1 MPYTQPSYLNTNH
14 KKTQWRLLTTSEK
27 MTFLA
32 HHFWIEWGL
41 EKAVRSE
48 QDNYGETFNHSW
60 KECFMRIY
68 CMLPGRWGCTVLRS
82 SKLIVLI
89 CWVFCVGRVFLCL
102 LFPEGFRC
110 LVYLPGSRDYLCP
123 FSLLIIDG
131 KDKIHPQ
138 ISYPL
143 LSFSWVRASEIDC
156 QIHLQRCQHLQALW
170 SLIYSEN
177 NDRKVGAELW

>member
-1 MPYTQPSYLNTNH
+1 
-14 KKTQWRLLTTSEK
+14 

-48 QDNYGETFNHSW
+48 QDHYGETFNHSW

-102 LFPEGFRC
+102 PFPEGFRC
-110 LVYLPGSRDYLCP
+110 LVYLPGSRDYLC
-123 FSLLIIDG
+123 SIALLIIDG
-131 KDKIHPQ
+131 KDKSTHKFHIPCSPFPESEHQKLWLPDPFTKVAAFAGTLVSDLLWEQWPQ
-138 ISYPL
+138 SR
-143 LSFSWVRASEIDC
+143 SRAVVRLFFIF
-156 QIHLQRCQHLQALW
+156 LVL
-170 SLIYSEN
+170 
-177 NDRKVGAELW
+177 

>member
-48 QDNYGETFNHSW
+48 QDHYGETFNHSW

-102 LFPEGFRC
+102 PFPEGFRC
-110 LVYLPGSRDYLCP
+110 LVYLPGSRDYLC
-123 FSLLIIDG
+123 SIALLIIDG
-131 KDKIHPQ
+131 KDKSTHKFHFYSWQQSHLSPRGQRIRVNKKFCL
-138 ISYPL
+138 IS
-143 LSFSWVRASEIDC
+143 
-156 QIHLQRCQHLQALW
+156 
-170 SLIYSEN
+170 IYY
-177 NDRKVGAELW
+177 